1 MAGSGLDVME
11 GVKKMSRTKTDEV
24 IQFMSQYSLEE
35 VLSGIIELQMLLYG
49 HDDTFIPASEYLAV
63 NALYACKEVGNKA
76 FMWRDYEVLEQHAK
90 SACAPN
96 IDELFSETIKMVNA
110 SDEEKQKFLQSK
122 MMQMKG
128 NFYRGDGYIHQLVD
142 VARRLYAP
150 LDNEM
155 ESELGFSFTA
165 YEKSIKYIFTQY
177 GIKIAKAYQE
187 KYKFKNMIKAFSCKN
202 KPCLPSIKEGF
213 VFRIYKSELK
223 SIVGDAAYKMLDYM
237 SVKAFDNTFKKVEFE
252 DFKILLSKP
261 FVDFG
266 EYIYMPLLFSTLM
279 NIPKQFHYSFIAEK
293 IFDKKTVGIYTGN
306 RGDVVEE
313 LTATYLARLID
324 KNKIYCS
331 LSYLG
336 EDGEADVTTV
346 VNEGMLF
353 CECKS
358 KIITLNSIRG
368 LHESIKTDV
377 YQAIGAAY
385 EQAVRSIERVQE
397 GKKFVTTS
405 GEEIEIDDI
414 ASKYIVCVTAEN
426 FGIIPSEI
434 QDYIEIDNVLGIPYV
449 VNVYDLDIITRE
461 CKSYEEFIQYIEFR
475 KKNYDV
481 ISELDEL
488 DAFGFFKKNGNV
500 KISIDADELM
510 LTDYTS
516 DFDKKYKLE
525 DKKVFQ
531 EFFGR

>member
-1 MAGSGLDVME
+1 
-11 GVKKMSRTKTDEV
+11 MSRPTTDEV
-24 IQFMSQYSLEE
+24 IQFMSQYSLED

-63 NALYACKEVGNKA
+63 NALYACKEVGNKD
-76 FMWRDYEVLEQHAK
+76 FMWRDYEILEQYAK
-90 SACAPN
+90 NACAPN
-96 IDELFSETIKMVNA
+96 IEELFSETIKMVNA
-110 SDEEKQKFLQSK
+110 SDEEKQVFLQSK

-142 VARRLYAP
+142 VARRLYVP
-150 LDNEM
+150 LDCEM

-165 YEKSIKYIFTQY
+165 YEKSIKYIFSQY

-187 KYKFKNMIKAFSCKN
+187 KYKIKNMLKALTSKME
-202 KPCLPSIKEGF
+202 PCLPSIKEGLI
-213 VFRIYKSELK
+213 FRIYKSELK
-223 SIVGDAAYKMLDYM
+223 SIVGDVVYKMLDYL
-237 SVKAFDNTFKKVEFE
+237 SVKAYDKDFKKVEFE
-252 DFKILLSKP
+252 EFKILLSKP

-266 EYIYMPLLFSTLM
+266 DYVYMPLLFSTLM

-293 IFDKKTVGIYTGN
+293 IFDKNTVGIYTKN
-306 RGDVVEE
+306 RGDVIEE
-313 LTATYLARLID
+313 LTASYLGRLLD
-324 KNKIYCS
+324 KNKIHCS

-346 VNEGMLF
+346 TTEGMLF

-358 KIITLNSIRG
+358 KIITLNSIKG

-385 EQAVRSIERVQE
+385 VQAIRSIERVQA

-414 ASKYIVCVTAEN
+414 ESKYIVCVTAEN
-426 FGIIPSEI
+426 FGLIPSEI
-434 QDYIEIDNVLGIPYV
+434 QDYIEINDSIGTPYV
-449 VNVYDLDIITRE
+449 VNIYDLDIITKE
-461 CKSYEEFIQYIEFR
+461 CESYEELIQYIEFR
-475 KKNYDV
+475 KKNYDI
-481 ISELDEL
+481 ISTLDEL
-488 DAFGFFKKNGNV
+488 DAFGFFKKNGNIT
-500 KISIDADELM
+500 ISIDADELM
-510 LTDYTS
+510 LTDFTAE
-516 DFDKKYKLE
+516 FDKKYKEE

>member
-1 MAGSGLDVME
+1 M
-11 GVKKMSRTKTDEV
+11 KT
-24 IQFMSQYSLEE
+24 
-35 VLSGIIELQMLLYG
+35 II
-49 HDDTFIPASEYLAV
+49 
-63 NALYACKEVGNKA
+63 
-76 FMWRDYEVLEQHAK
+76 
-90 SACAPN
+90 
-96 IDELFSETIKMVNA
+96 
-110 SDEEKQKFLQSK
+110 
-122 MMQMKG
+122 
-128 NFYRGDGYIHQLVD
+128 
-142 VARRLYAP
+142 
-150 LDNEM
+150 
-155 ESELGFSFTA
+155 
-165 YEKSIKYIFTQY
+165 
-177 GIKIAKAYQE
+177 
-187 KYKFKNMIKAFSCKN
+187 
-202 KPCLPSIKEGF
+202 
-213 VFRIYKSELK
+213 
-223 SIVGDAAYKMLDYM
+223 GDAAYKMLDYL
-237 SVKAFDNTFKKVEFE
+237 SVKAYDKSFKKVEFE

-266 EYIYMPLLFSTLM
+266 DYVYMPLLFSTLM

-313 LTATYLARLID
+313 LTATYLARLLD

-331 LSYLG
+331 LSYLV

-346 VNEGMLF
+346 TTEGMLF

-358 KIITLNSIRG
+358 KIITLNSIKG

-385 EQAVRSIERVQE
+385 AQAVRSIERVQE

-405 GEEIEIDDI
+405 GEEIVIDDI
-414 ASKYIVCVTAEN
+414 SSKYIICVTAEN

-434 QDYIEIDNVLGIPYV
+434 QDYIEIDDSLGTPYV
-449 VNVYDLDIITRE
+449 VNVYDLDIITKE
-461 CKSYEEFIQYIEFR
+461 CDSYEEFIHYIEFR
-475 KKNYDV
+475 KQNHEV
-481 ISELDEL
+481 ISTLDEL

-510 LTDYTS
+510 LTDFTA
-516 DFDKKYKLE
+516 DFDKKYKTE